1 MTQAIAHKPGIDLTK
16 RYRFIGEIG
25 RGGMANVYLTATR
38 GALGG
43 FQKLVVIKL
52 LRADLAEEQEF
63 RDMFLAEAR
72 LAARLN

>member
-1 MTQAIAHKPGIDLTK
+1 MADVIAETLGTDLAS
-16 RYRFIGEIG
+16 RYKFIGEIG

-52 LRADLAEEQEF
+52 LRADLAE
-63 RDMFLAEAR
+63 
-72 LAARLN
+72 